1 MCTVM
6 EIKLYGLVTILYKYR
21 KYRSNIKSDKN
32 NNENTIINYN
42 DNVGKCYKII
52 R

>member
-32 NNENTIINYN
+32 NKNNKEGLNVNTNIN
-42 DNVGKCYKII
+42 
-52 R
+52 